1 MRRLLILPCLL
12 VVALAQASGQDG
24 DAAAAWNKAVD
35 GGIAFLRKS
44 QSADGSFSGD
54 RNIGITGL
62 VVTGLL
68 NTGKITKDD
77 PMVKRALEFIEKQVD
92 PKEGHVAGKSRGLK
106 NYITAV
112 NMMALAAANG
122 DGKYNDILKNSAK
135 FITGLQWDD
144 EQGINPSDPYYG
156 GFGYDGKSR
165 PDVSNTAFALEALQA
180 AGVPSSDPVFKRA
193 SVYLSRA
200 QDRKGE
206 QQDQTWPDMKN
217 DGSFVYV
224 VPNKERETGK
234 KGGVTVPGPGYASVT
249 YAGVKS
255 MIYAGVAKDDPRVL
269 QALTWIK
276 NNYSVENNAG
286 QPAGKEKSGLY
297 FSYHSMSKAL
307 ALLGFDM
314 LEDSKGVKHD
324 WRKDLTLQL
333 AKTQAADGSWSNPV
347 DRFMEGDPNLVTGF
361 ALMALSNIKPK

>member
-12 VVALAQASGQDG
+12 IVVLAQANSQDA
-24 DAAAAWNKAVD
+24 DLAATWNKTVD
-35 GGIAFLRKS
+35 KAIGFLRKS
-44 QSADGSFSGD
+44 QAPDGSFSGD

-68 NTGKITKDD
+68 NTGKVTKDD

-92 PKEGHVAGKSRGLK
+92 PQAGHVAGKSRGLK

-112 NMMALAAANG
+112 NMMALGSANS

-144 EQGINPSDPYYG
+144 EQGIAPTDPYYG
-156 GFGYDGKSR
+156 GFGYDGKLR
-165 PDVSNTAFALEALQA
+165 PDVSNTAFALEALRA
-180 AGVPSSDPVFKRA
+180 AGVPSTDPVFKRTA
-193 SVYLSRA
+193 VYLSRA

-217 DGSFVYV
+217 DGAFIYV
-224 VPNKERETGK
+224 VPNKVREAGSK
-234 KGGVTVPGPGYASVT
+234 KGVTVPGPGYASIT

-255 MIYAGVAKDDPRVL
+255 MIYAGVAKDDPRIQ

-276 NNYSVENNAG
+276 NNYSVENNTG
-286 QPAGKEKSGLY
+286 QPAGKEKSGLF
-297 FSYHSMSKAL
+297 FSYHTMSKAL
-307 ALLGFDM
+307 SLLGLDS

-324 WRKDLTLQL
+324 WRKDLILQL
-333 AKTQAADGSWSNPV
+333 AKTQLVDGSWTNSV

-361 ALMALSNIKPK
+361 ALMALSNVKPK